1 VRGWWPHGHPPALGA
16 IAPEGTLDRHGQG
29 RARPSTSVGAFVAP
43 LLREVAGQ
51 GGLIWDGAPSHRRRA
66 LQEGWGPGAA
76 QRLPLERL
84 PAYAPALN
92 PGEGLWAQLK
102 GVERRH
108 RCRFNIPHLRHELR
122 DALNQGRRQ
131 PRRSE
136 SFFRG
141 AQL

>member
-1 VRGWWPHGHPPALGA
+1 MWVRCEILTGPFK
-16 IAPEGTLDRHGQG
+16 GQD
-29 RARPSTSVGAFVAP
+29 RARPATEVGAFVAP

-66 LQEGWGPGAA
+66 LQEGWAPGAA

-92 PGEGLWAQLK
+92 PGEALWAQLE
-102 GVERRH
+102 GVARRP
-108 RCRFNIPHLRHELR
+108 RCRFNIPHRRHALR
-122 DALNQGRRQ
+122 DVLHRGRR
-131 PRRSE
+131 PLRRSA
-136 SFFRG
+136 SVFRG